1 MPDTGA
7 ERARIA
13 ALAAELA
20 EVTGDMRFR
29 LAAGVL
35 RGKRGG
41 RPPIDDLA
49 ALAFAESL
57 IDAGLTRSRNAACRR
72 AASMYSAGRDKIDIT
87 RARLAR
93 KLRRK

>member
-1 MPDTGA
+1 MQDTGA

-20 EVTGDMRFR
+20 KTTGDMRFS

-41 RPPIDDLA
+41 RPPADDTA

-57 IDAGLTRSRNAACRR
+57 IVAGLARSRNAACKR
-72 AASMYSAGRDKIDIT
+72 AASMYSHAGSEIDKHATD
-87 RARLAR
+87 
-93 KLRRK
+93 